1 MPTDTTSVPSRYLRL
16 PLQFFDHALENWMIW
31 VNRRRGKNVEE
42 RILFG
47 WCFHNIRRSVC
58 VCLRGRITL
67 LDYHLNKI
75 RNVSGYVQCVPW
87 GFTGDNSGIKS
98 LVISSK
104 KPSAIH
110 ISSTQLAYKLGL
122 SALTENSI
130 ISYSKSFPI
139 LSTLSSP

>member
-1 MPTDTTSVPSRYLRL
+1 MLTDETSVPSRYLRF
-16 PLQFFDHALENWMIW
+16 PFQFFDLALDNWVIW
-31 VNRRRGKNVEE
+31 VSRRRGKNVEE

-58 VCLRGRITL
+58 VCLRGRIIL

-104 KPSAIH
+104 SPQQSTSAQHNSPTI
-110 ISSTQLAYKLGL
+110 LGSQHSL
-122 SALTENSI
+122 RTR
-130 ISYSKSFPI
+130 
-139 LSTLSSP
+139 